1 MSRNKY
7 SYKGPVFYGDRFVM
21 MVNLDCWA
29 NSPKKAEDDLLDQAK
44 KMFKP
49 EKAVEKLHISTNLI
63 KKEELKYGKTV

>member
-29 NSPKKAEDDLLDQAK
+29 NSPKKAEDDLLDQTK